1 MKNKPNVFFSF
12 DFLFF
17 FHILYKGKH
26 LGIQQS
32 LTWQTE
38 EQRNTGRTGS
48 LKERK
53 KTNEGKRAGSDTHY
67 TLKVC
72 RHEYR
77 IMNTEMMNKASFS
90 QRTHH
95 NQPGLSLFGFFF
107 TKMRLLNCKLII
119 LYSNQSPFIVQN
131 TRSECGSLV

>member
-1 MKNKPNVFFSF
+1 MFFFSF
-12 DFLFF
+12 DFRFF

-48 LKERK
+48 LKKK

-67 TLKVC
+67 TLEVC
-72 RHEYR
+72 RHKYKIR
-77 IMNTEMMNKASFS
+77 NTEMMNKASFS

-95 NQPGLSLFGFFF
+95 NRSGLCFFGFFF
-107 TKMRLLNCKLII
+107 TKMRLLNRKLII
-119 LYSNQSPFIVQN
+119 LYSPSIVPLLY
-131 TRSECGSLV
+131 RILVLNAAALFKV